1 VNSSRFT
8 HYPMVQHPQDT
19 ASIAQNHR
27 PPLDTDYLL
36 LEDQSDPTNP
46 TNPIAKSSSRRPN
59 YAAIPTMPTTTAEPI
74 LPTRSSQQQQRPRSR
89 FSRQRGTLSLHE
101 FKKFQVDPT
110 INPMHNLVTAALE
123 STNTS
128 EQQHLEEWLVLELHK
143 DGSRQYLKLTVR
155 GIYRHVLN
163 VITNRRNVALR
174 KTMKLVN
181 IAKTFQGGGG
191 VVGGGSFAAQTVPV
205 VSSSPVVVVGGG
217 GGSETV
223 SHPDVAVPSAKEDET
238 TAPLGLGGSVPTN
251 VPSETAVPTTAAGSG
266 GSTATTTA
274 TTTTTAPAAAAATPM
289 TIRERLGSYFH
300 PRDMRRLVMP
310 FSTSNEP
317 GIIVRRHVML
327 LNFDPFRA
335 IVLHDRL
342 LVLVP
347 RQDDDETTDVDDND
361 SVSATPSVSIM
372 MDNLERRLRTGC
384 CLTELMNIKD
394 EMKDDQKKPKADAT
408 ASSLDPSKSAAQ
420 DPTTDDDETEDDDA
434 EFRDMKKFDWVQLP
448 FELQCV
454 DAVLHE
460 VAAALALDAFD
471 LQTANRK
478 YLDRIFQR
486 HYFND
491 DPLTII
497 RTIKDAIQQM
507 QNRVSGFVTSMSSIL
522 EDDTTMAL
530 MNLSRLITHPDH
542 FVQSVPRWVLD
553 EESAEPELIMEAN
566 LHIGTAILN
575 YLKLLQG
582 QINSAKELV
591 DQMQDARRNH
601 LLLADIMISV
611 FSLVVALGSVVGSFF
626 GMNVPN
632 GWETNTVVF
641 KPIVNFTVLG
651 CSLVCIFIMGV
662 LWFSGTIPHSVRPLS
677 KDVKL
682 KVRKQRTGIQL

>member
-1 VNSSRFT
+1 
-8 HYPMVQHPQDT
+8 
-19 ASIAQNHR
+19 
-27 PPLDTDYLL
+27 
-36 LEDQSDPTNP
+36 
-46 TNPIAKSSSRRPN
+46 
-59 YAAIPTMPTTTAEPI
+59 
-74 LPTRSSQQQQRPRSR
+74 
-89 FSRQRGTLSLHE
+89 
-101 FKKFQVDPT
+101 
-110 INPMHNLVTAALE
+110 MHLVTAGLL

-128 EQQHLEEWLVLELHK
+128 SEHLEEWLVLELHK

-163 VITNRRNVALR
+163 VITDRRVVAMR

-181 IAKTFQGGGG
+181 IAKTFKTS
-191 VVGGGSFAAQTVPV
+191 VSAKKAPV
-205 VSSSPVVVVGGG
+205 SPVVTETEPVSSTSGD
-217 GGSETV
+217 GSGDTPEQ
-223 SHPDVAVPSAKEDET
+223 DVAPEPASGKGA
-238 TAPLGLGGSVPTN
+238 TATDDAIPN
-251 VPSETAVPTTAAGSG
+251 ETAVPTASN
-266 GSTATTTA
+266 TTA
-274 TTTTTAPAAAAATPM
+274 PAPAAAAATPM

-300 PRDMRRLVMP
+300 PRDMRRLVTP

-317 GIIVRRHVML
+317 GVIVRRHVML

-347 RQDDDETTDVDDND
+347 RQDETDDDND
-361 SVSATPSVSIM
+361 NGAPSTTSSSSTM

-384 CLTELMNIKD
+384 CLTELMQMKDEIKD
-394 EMKDDQKKPKADAT
+394 DGKKQAANAA
-408 ASSLDPSKSAAQ
+408 ASSLGLSKSATEDA
-420 DPTTDDDETEDDDA
+420 TTDDEPEDDDA
-434 EFRDMKKFDWVQLP
+434 EFREMKKFDWVQLP

-460 VAAALALDAFD
+460 VAAVLSLDAFD
-471 LQTANRK
+471 LQTATRK
-478 YLDRIFQR
+478 YLDRILQR

-507 QNRVSGFVTSMSSIL
+507 QNRVSGFVTSMGCIL
-522 EDDTTMAL
+522 EDDTSMAL

-542 FVQSVPRWVLD
+542 FVQSVPQWVLD
-553 EESAEPELIMEAN
+553 KESAEPELILEAN

-575 YLKLLQG
+575 YLKLVQG

-632 GWETNTVVF
+632 GWETNTTVF

-651 CSLVCIFIMGV
+651 CSLVCIFIMGI